1 MQVPWQPREVTTAF
15 GEHTPWLRMFQNAY
29 TFCVHK
35 REQVQKEPSAKAASV
50 AK

>member
-29 TFCVHK
+29 TFCVNK
-35 REQVQKEPSAKAASV
+35 REQVQKESSAKAASV